1 MAAAMT
7 VKSADAPPA
16 ADEPPPPPP
25 QLISPDGSVRL
36 WIDIVDDT
44 KPVAADPPAV
54 ETAP

>member
-1 MAAAMT
+1 MT